1 MSILGLS
8 RWNKNWNV
16 RNSYS
21 YVATANKI
29 RFHFQFPRLP
39 DAEFGGLIGW
49 LFNWK
54 CKFSCGIISKIANYL
69 KYNYFWDGDGIE
81 NVTSR
86 LWKFSDFCSRHTVGV
101 AGDDIMFHILVLTC
115 IWYGMWC
122 AYLAI
127 AFGVCYYS
135 GLTHWG
141 RLTQICVSKLTI
153 IGSDNGLS
161 PGRRQAIIW
170 TNAAILSIGA
180 LGTNFSEILI
190 KICTFSLKKML
201 LKMPSGKRRPSC
213 LGLDVLSIWSRSG
226 VYGTFHMHTYMVY
239 I

>member
-54 CKFSCGIISKIANYL
+54 CKFSCRIISKIANYL

-86 LWKFSDFCSRHTVGV
+86 LWKFSYICSRHTVGV
-101 AGDDIMFHILVLTC
+101 AGDDIMFHILVSCLCMSMLTTNS
-115 IWYGMWC
+115 GDNTQKHG
-122 AYLAI
+122 YLGCFHAASTTENI
-127 AFGVCYYS
+127 SGVC
-135 GLTHWG
+135 GIRRHGTHMF
-141 RLTQICVSKLTI
+141 RLQPSSICDSIANALE
-153 IGSDNGLS
+153 L
-161 PGRRQAIIW
+161 RLCW
-170 TNAAILSIGA
+170 TSLSIYNIP
-180 LGTNFSEILI
+180 LRINHYL
-190 KICTFSLKKML
+190 
-201 LKMPSGKRRPSC
+201 
-213 LGLDVLSIWSRSG
+213 
-226 VYGTFHMHTYMVY
+226 
-239 I
+239 